1 MLNCSKSKETMFTAR
16 DKRGK
21 SVQLPTPCLNIE
33 RVSRLTSPRRDCKR
47 TAYSNWH
54 DHVFNI
60 LAPCN
65 SLLYA
70 LWILRSDGIPDTS
83 LRDVF
88 RATVIAKLT
97 YCAPLWSGSCSAADH
112 VKLEWESFVRRCTR
126 HLNTAAVKRQ
136 RTVTLLIHFS
146 VESWPINDMS
156 YSLSC
161 TTVIPSLT
169 VWDKERII
177 RHCWTKVHI
186 SITTTW
192 MLYTD

>member
-126 HLNTAAVKRQ
+126 HLNSLLQQWNANVQWPYWYTFQSNHDPSTTCPTASPAR
-136 RTVTLLIHFS
+136 
-146 VESWPINDMS
+146 
-156 YSLSC
+156 
-161 TTVIPSLT
+161 PSSHHLQS
-169 VWDKERII
+169 E
-177 RHCWTKVHI
+177 TKNA
-186 SITTTW
+186 
-192 MLYTD
+192 